1 MAWTGGRRMGGLLG
15 GRSEATTVTTP
26 SAPGQAGAKPPAPGG
41 GGALRRQA
49 RRSAAR
55 RVRSGRYSAFYLS
68 PALLIFLIFTIG
80 PAIFVFYIS
89 FFHWNLLDQAQSRFR
104 GVGNYTKLFT
114 SHEFWHSIVVS
125 CYFVALSVGLSVIVG
140 LGLALLLSSAGVVKK
155 VVRLAVL
162 SPYFT
167 PVVATSIVWIW
178 ILNPQFGLLDDLLR
192 MLHLPQP
199 SWLLSPTWAMP
210 SVVVYS
216 LWHNVGFTVLIFLAG
231 LATVSTDLREAARVD
246 GAPWWREVWHVVLPQ
261 LTNITLF
268 VVVITTI
275 DSLQAFTQ
283 FYTMTG
289 GGPLNATTT
298 TGYLLYQQ
306 AFVYYH
312 TGYGAAIAVVL
323 FVVIAAFTAL
333 QLVLSRQRNRAA

>member
-1 MAWTGGRRMGGLLG
+1 MATPGGRWGGGLLG
-15 GRSEATTVTTP
+15 GRSEASTVTSPASGT
-26 SAPGQAGAKPPAPGG
+26 AGATPPAPGWQ
-41 GGALRRQA
+41 AAERRRA

-104 GVGNYTKLFT
+104 GVGNYTSLFT
-114 SHEFWHSIVVS
+114 SHQFWHSIVVS

-140 LGLALLLSSAGVVKK
+140 LGLALLLSSTGVVKK

-192 MLHLPQP
+192 LAHLPQP

-210 SVVVYS
+210 AVVAYS

-289 GGPLNATTT
+289 GGPLGATTT

-306 AFVYYH
+306 AFVFYH

-333 QLVLSRQRNRAA
+333 QLLLARQRNRAA